1 MFRPALIVC
10 AAAFAAGCSDYLSPS
25 GTNSVYSLARIGPTS
40 LPVFIGADGG
50 FPLLL
55 ADTLLLV
62 QDRPRVGDSVLTHVA
77 VLRLDGTHTTRSES
91 AHYYSL
97 EGGQLRYDECP
108 VGSFCAA
115 IIAAPRVFDV
125 VGDSLFEAIPPGTNI
140 QPRVY
145 GRVRYR

>member
-1 MFRPALIVC
+1 MFRPALLIF
-10 AAAFAAGCSDYLSPS
+10 AAVLAAGCSDYLSPS
-25 GTNSVYSLARIGPTS
+25 GSARVYALARIGPTP
-40 LPVFIGADGG
+40 LPVFLGDNGA

-77 VLRLDGTHTTRSES
+77 VLRLDATQTTRAETE
-91 AHYYSL
+91 HYYSL

-108 VGSFCAA
+108 IGAFCAA
-115 IIAAPRVFDV
+115 IIAAPRIFQV
-125 VGDSLFEAIPPGTNI
+125 VGDSLFEIIPETATN

-145 GRVRYR
+145 GRVRY

>member
-1 MFRPALIVC
+1 MFRPALVIC

-25 GTNSVYSLARIGPTS
+25 GTARVYALARIGPTP
-40 LPVFIGADGG
+40 LPVFLGDNGA

-62 QDRPRVGDSVLTHVA
+62 QDRPRAGDSVLAHVA
-77 VLRLDGTHTTRSES
+77 VMRLDATQTTRSES
-91 AHYYSL
+91 EHYYSWD
-97 EGGQLRYDECP
+97 GGQLRYDECP

-115 IIAAPRVFDV
+115 IIAAPRVFDI
-125 VGDSLFEAIPPGTNI
+125 VGDSLFEVVAGNTNI

-145 GRVRYR
+145 GRVRY